1 MSSVQTTSKAH
12 PRVGIGVIIL
22 NEAGE
27 ILVGKRRGSH
37 APFYSIPGGALELGE
52 SFEHAAEREVA
63 EETGLRIFEPR
74 VIGVVNDL
82 ETFRADG
89 VHFVSAVLVVSKFE
103 GEPKLMEPHKC
114 DGWFWCDP
122 QNLPQPHFWSSREA
136 VSLAL
141 STSEV
146 KCQVIDRQ
154 QFVKFCKN
162 V

>member
-1 MSSVQTTSKAH
+1 MSTKENPSSTFDPQ
-12 PRVGIGVIIL
+12 PRVGIGVIII
-22 NEAGE
+22 NDEGK

-82 ETFRADG
+82 ETFRTDG
-89 VHFVSAVLVVSKFE
+89 VHFVSAVVVVRKFE
-103 GEPKLMEPHKC
+103 GEPRLMEPEKC
-114 DGWFWCDP
+114 EGWLWCDP

-136 VSLAL
+136 VKTAG
-141 STSEV
+141 V
-146 KCQVIDRQ
+146 
-154 QFVKFCKN
+154 
-162 V
+162 